1 MTVVVALGF
10 ALFDVVV
17 PAPRPLPACPPAC
30 PLAMSVYFTC
40 KQIAV
45 PALRSEVCLLEACP
59 QAVLAEEEHAG
70 YMLCLGVICLSAG
83 NDQRVFINDVCYQTA
98 H

>member
-17 PAPRPLPACPPAC
+17 PDPPLPAPLPCPLC
-30 PLAMSVYFTC
+30 LLAMSVYFTC

-59 QAVLAEEEHAG
+59 QAAGRGGTCLEHALLALEA
-70 YMLCLGVICLSAG
+70 YVAW
-83 NDQRVFINDVCYQTA
+83 V
-98 H
+98 

>member
-17 PAPRPLPACPPAC
+17 PAPPPAC

-59 QAVLAEEEHAG
+59 QAAGRGGTCLEHALLALEA
-70 YMLCLGVICLSAG
+70 YVAW
-83 NDQRVFINDVCYQTA
+83 V
-98 H
+98 